1 MASTITIVT
10 KLYQILQN
18 TPVRSFLMI
27 AILAAPQ
34 ATGGEGEDRLG
45 QNAAAER
52 GFRHLTEVPF
62 IPPDFY
68 EATFQDVWKEWP
80 AELKKRA
87 AAASPGDRRKMA
99 FDRYGLTPR
108 PKDTSG
114 KPLQYTMGEN
124 GGWSMNC
131 FTCHGGT
138 VYGDPMPGAPNNL
151 IALQS
156 LTEETFANKRRN
168 KKPPSRMDLGAMV
181 IPLGMTNGST
191 NAVVFGM
198 GLMDARDAELNVIA
212 TLPKFWTHHDM
223 DAPPWWYFYKRP
235 AMYIDGFA
243 KKGHRGLMQFTLV
256 PENGPDYYRRN
267 EAAFKDVLAYITSLR
282 PPTYSGPIDQQL
294 KAAGQKIFINNCAE
308 CHGTYGDDWTYPNR
322 RIPLA
327 EIGTDPVRLTAL
339 SVAGRQKYADSWFAH
354 AGEAD
359 QQETEVNPDGYVA
372 PPLDG
377 VWASAP
383 YFHNGSVPTLWHLLH
398 PDARP
403 TVWRRTA
410 LKMDIEKV
418 GLTIE
423 EVDKVPSNEKD
434 AVIRRS
440 YFDTRQFGKKNS
452 GHDYPNALSEAEKR
466 ALLEYLKT
474 L

>member
-1 MASTITIVT
+1 MATRFCIFKRSR
-10 KLYQILQN
+10 YPIL
-18 TPVRSFLMI
+18 FLVGI
-27 AILAAPQ
+27 AYALLA
-34 ATGGEGEDRLG
+34 
-45 QNAAAER
+45 NAVLSDDQHEAAGR

-68 EATFQDVWKEWP
+68 EETFQDVWREWP
-80 AELKKRA
+80 DDLQQRA
-87 AAASPGDRRKMA
+87 ASASPEERRKMA
-99 FDRYGLTPR
+99 FDRYGLTAR
-108 PKDTSG
+108 PDDNSG
-114 KPLQYTMGEN
+114 RPLQYTMGKN

-138 VYGDPMPGAPNNL
+138 VYGQPMPGAPNNQ

-168 KKPPSRMDLGAMV
+168 GKVPSRMDLGAMV
-181 IPLGMTNGST
+181 IPLGTTNGTT

-198 GLMDARDAELNVIA
+198 GLMDARDTDLNVIM
-212 TLPKFWTHHDM
+212 TMPKLWTHHDM

-256 PENGPDYYRRN
+256 PENGPEYYRRN
-267 EAAFKDVLAYITSLR
+267 ESAFADVLAYITSLR
-282 PPTYSGPIDQQL
+282 PPKYLGLIDERLREVGEQV
-294 KAAGQKIFINNCAE
+294 FENHCVE
-308 CHGTYGDDWTYPNR
+308 CHGTYGENWTYPNR

-327 EIGTDPVRLTAL
+327 DIGTDPVRLTAL
-339 SVAGRQKYADSWFAH
+339 TVAGRQKYADSWFAH
-354 AGEAD
+354 AGED
-359 QQETEVNPDGYVA
+359 SQQVTEVDPNGYVA

-383 YFHNGSVPTLWHLLH
+383 YLHNGSVPTLWHMLH

-403 TVWRRTA
+403 TVWRRTS
-410 LKMDIEKV
+410 LDMDSEKV

-423 EVDKVPSNEKD
+423 EVTEVPADED
-434 AVIRRS
+434 DIVIRRS

-452 GHDYPNALSEAEKR
+452 GHDYPSLLNESEKR